1 MSPFIF
7 SADAATFSNE
17 VRAIRDGLRVEQID
31 ASWESER
38 GDEGAEL
45 LLRAL
50 AADKAGDAQTLADIF
65 DRAEEI
71 DEAQPFGARIVDQ
84 LRALT
89 AWTEAA

>member
-1 MSPFIF
+1 MSPYLF
-7 SADAATFSNE
+7 SADAATFSAT
-17 VRAIRDGLRVEQID
+17 VRDIRASLRVAQID
-31 ASWESER
+31 ASWEQVR

-45 LLRAL
+45 LLRAI
-50 AADKAGDAQTLADIF
+50 AADKAGDTPTLVAIF

-84 LRALT
+84 LHALI